1 MQMRLVREE
10 NDSLK
15 HLQTKQEN
23 DARAKAEVI
32 QQLKLGLGTVQAQLM
47 ALKDSETPELKQKL
61 DGQLV
66 TFWNECKF
74 SLEELSRKGKEEI
87 DSMEAAAT
95 QSKSEKEAAE
105 MKLAELELE
114 QANLLESQKT
124 TMRTLQ
130 EDLKRER
137 DYVADLEGRLEAK
150 ALEVEGQR
158 TTLNT
163 HHEDLLHATQEI
175 EKLQDQAKESSAQ
188 WGVEREAME
197 AQLEEVQAKAKKLD
211 SAHRVPFF
219 LVFFFSLFWT
229 LLS

>member
-87 DSMEAAAT
+87 ECGRDKT
-95 QSKSEKEAAE
+95 IRDII
-105 MKLAELELE
+105 LHFT
-114 QANLLESQKT
+114 LES
-124 TMRTLQ
+124 LI
-130 EDLKRER
+130 R
-137 DYVADLEGRLEAK
+137 DK
-150 ALEVEGQR
+150 
-158 TTLNT
+158 
-163 HHEDLLHATQEI
+163 
-175 EKLQDQAKESSAQ
+175 
-188 WGVEREAME
+188 
-197 AQLEEVQAKAKKLD
+197 
-211 SAHRVPFF
+211 
-219 LVFFFSLFWT
+219 
-229 LLS
+229 